1 MNSEDRQL
9 LLQWS
14 AEMGLD
20 LDADDWTILERL
32 NKQLHPMTQ
41 EELLI
46 TLTLVIKLQYDN
58 FRVSYRGLEVRFEMT
73 ELGLTEVMILT
84 RLNWIIPWR

>member
-14 AEMGLD
+14 AEKGLD